1 MNLAKMLRQISNDAS
16 IGWEER
22 FEKHMIER
30 CEEAAK
36 VGDTFIIVF
45 ETERFEGK
53 KIGIENLRNFAAKNQ
68 FEVMEHCTCC
78 YIVRISW

>member
-1 MNLAKMLRQISNDAS
+1 MNLAKMLRQISNNAS
-16 IGWEER
+16 AGWKER
-22 FEKHMIER
+22 FEKYMTEK
-30 CEEAAK
+30 CEKAAK

-68 FEVMEHCTCC
+68 LEIVEYCTCC

>member
-1 MNLAKMLRQISNDAS
+1 MNLAKKLRQISNKAS
-16 IGWEER
+16 IDWEER
-22 FEKHMIER
+22 FEEYMIER
-30 CEEAAK
+30 CKEAAK

>member
-1 MNLAKMLRQISNDAS
+1 MNLAKELRQISNKAS

-22 FEKHMIER
+22 FEKYMIER
-30 CEEAAK
+30 CQEAAK

-68 FEVMEHCTCC
+68 LEVTEYCTCC